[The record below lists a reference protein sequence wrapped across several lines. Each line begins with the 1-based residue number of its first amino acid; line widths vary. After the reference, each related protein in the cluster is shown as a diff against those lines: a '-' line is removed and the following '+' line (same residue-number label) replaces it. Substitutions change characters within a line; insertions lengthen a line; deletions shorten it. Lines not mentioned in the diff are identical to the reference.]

1 MIMRFLRNARGIHS
15 PLLSSFFVGL
25 SVLAMMLGDS
35 QPVYTL
41 PLHKV
46 EAIPAF
52 ARKYG
57 LPCSACHTA
66 WPMLN
71 NFGQVFRDNGYQLGN
86 DRDSPIT
93 RDASYFP
100 ATIRITPNWHRES
113 SDHQF
118 VDSVP
123 GDGSTAASG
132 TITSAGFDLS
142 GMDMWFGGTLYKNI
156 SFIVLPSSDS
166 TASFHFE
173 SAFVRFDNL
182 LNTTWLNFK
191 FGRFELD
198 TPVSEKRFLQNS
210 TEGGLYYSYHFL
222 PFGDSNVFGGIGDNQ
237 MGVELL
243 GHSAN
248 SYRRYSIA
256 VVASDDG
263 SVNLPAGKTVDFYGN
278 FSQAFNVGSHGLE
291 RIGAYAYIGQSPTYF
306 QTSGGAPIAG
316 TGTGNEP
323 FYRAGAYSVFMSN
336 RWIINAVYM
345 HGYENKFL
353 ANGVASNNPTG
364 LPEGAKSASWNSGF
378 FDVDYQPSP
387 QLIFTSRYEL
397 VRMSQQGNPTLPGTM
412 GNLDAVTFGYRW
424 YPIMFS
430 RAGLAWFQEFS
441 LNRARGATII
451 NGSSPLISPSFDGHD
466 SISSSYAMG
475 FDFDF

>member
-1 MIMRFLRNARGIHS
+1 MKLEIPKKIAVSFSSLGALAIVLGGLIFAALITTSQSADGIPIHH
-15 PLLSSFFVGL
+15 VN
-25 SVLAMMLGDS
+25 
-35 QPVYTL
+35 
-41 PLHKV
+41 
-46 EAIPAF
+46 AIPAF

-100 ATIRITPNWHRES
+100 ATIRITPQWHRES
-113 SDHQF
+113 SDHQA
-118 VDSVP
+118 VDATP
-123 GDGSTAASG
+123 GDATTTGAG
-132 TITSAGFDLS
+132 KITTAGFDLS

-156 SFIVLPSSDS
+156 SFIVLPSANS
-166 TASFHFE
+166 AGQFHFE

-182 LNTTWLNFK
+182 LNTSWLNFK

-198 TPVSEKRFLQNS
+198 TPVSEKRFLQLS
-210 TEGGLYYSYHFL
+210 TEGGLYYSYHFK

-237 MGVELL
+237 LGVELL
-243 GHSAN
+243 GHSSN
-248 SYRRYSIA
+248 SYRRYSFSVVSSNDGA
-256 VVASDDG
+256 VG
-263 SVNLPAGKTVDFYGN
+263 LPAGKTVDFYGN
-278 FSQAFNVGSHGLE
+278 FSQAFNLGTHGLE
-291 RIGAYAYIGQSPTYF
+291 RIGAYAYFGRSPTFF
-306 QTSGGAPIAG
+306 QTSGGSAIAG

-336 RWIINAVYM
+336 RWIINAVYL

-353 ANGVASNNPTG
+353 ANATADNNASG
-364 LPEGAKSASWNSGF
+364 LPVGARSASWNSGF
-378 FDVDYQPSP
+378 VDVDYQPSP
-387 QLIFTSRYEL
+387 QLIFTSRFEL
-397 VRMSQQGNPTLPGTM
+397 VRMAQQGNPTLPGNM

-430 RAGLAWFQEFS
+430 RAGLAWFQEYSF
-441 LNRARGATII
+441 NRARGATII
-451 NGSSPLISPSFDGHD
+451 NGSGISPSFNGHD
-466 SISSSYAMG
+466 TRSSSYIMG